1 MKRRFYCQCSNL
13 WVCINGILIHDS
25 KCHAIHISLPH
36 PLVQPCIPPSS
47 SSLLLISAATSQ
59 SLHTL
64 RFDSEVSRSCGLLV
78 WISEPCSGQMTVSLW
93 RLVVSLWSLVVSFS
107 RRGGPDR
114 FGGV

>member
-1 MKRRFYCQCSNL
+1 MKRRFHCQCSNL
-13 WVCINGILIHDS
+13 WVCINGIWAHDS

-36 PLVQPCIPPSS
+36 PLVQPCIPP
-47 SSLLLISAATSQ
+47 ISAATSQ
-59 SLHTL
+59 GLHTL

-78 WISEPCSGQMTVSLW
+78 WISEPCSGHLTVSLW